1 MSENTG
7 IQKIGILT
15 SGGDSPGMNA
25 AVRAVVRSSLYYGI
39 SVMGIHR
46 GYQGMIDDEIYPLD
60 THSVGGIIFR
70 GGTILRSARSEEFR
84 THEGRAKAFSNLK
97 KHGIDA
103 VVVIGGDGSFKGAE
117 IFETEFGIPC
127 VGAPGTIDN
136 DLRGTDLTIGY
147 DTAVNTAME
156 AIDKIKDTADAH
168 DRIFIVEVMGRDAG
182 FIALRS
188 GLSTGAEGILVP
200 ELQRENDELLT
211 SLKARL
217 EQRRKSAV
225 IVVAEGDQS
234 GGALKFSEV
243 VKSVFPSADIRVAIL
258 GHIQRGGSPTAQDR
272 ILASRMGVGCV
283 EALRNGISGAMI
295 GIVNGKLQ
303 HTPFADATKHHTSL
317 SPELIRL
324 NKILSI

>member
-1 MSENTG
+1 MSQTKRIRKVG
-7 IQKIGILT
+7 VLT
-15 SGGDSPGMNA
+15 SGGDSPVMNA
-25 AVRAVVRSSLYYGI
+25 AIRAVVRSAIFHGLEVAGI
-39 SVMGIHR
+39 RR
-46 GYQGMIDDEIYPLD
+46 GYQGMIDDEISEMN
-60 THSVGGIIFR
+60 THDVGGIIFR
-70 GGTILRSARSEEFR
+70 GGTVLRSARSEAFR
-84 THEGRAKAFSNLK
+84 TVEGRKKAYANLQ

-103 VVVIGGDGSFKGAE
+103 LVVIGGDGSFKGAE
-117 IFETEFGIPC
+117 VFQNEFGIPC

-136 DLRGTDLTIGY
+136 DLKGTDMTIGY

-200 ELQRENDELLT
+200 ELHKEPELL
-211 SLKARL
+211 LENLNHRL
-217 EQRRKSAV
+217 HKRRKSAV

-234 GGALKFSEV
+234 GGALNFSEV
-243 VKSVFPSADIRVAIL
+243 VQNHFPDADIRVTIL

-272 ILASRMGVGCV
+272 ILASRMGVGAV
-283 EALRNGISGAMI
+283 EALLDGKSSVMI
-295 GIVNGKLQ
+295 GIVNGKVH
-303 HTPFADATKHHTSL
+303 HTPFKLATKHHTKL
-317 SPELIRL
+317 SDELIRL

>member
-1 MSENTG
+1 MSHTQRIG
-7 IQKIGILT
+7 KIGVLT

-25 AVRAVVRSSLYYGI
+25 AIRAVVRSAIYHGI
-39 SVMGIHR
+39 QVAGIRR
-46 GYQGMIDDEIYPLD
+46 GYQGMIDGEISD
-60 THSVGGIIFR
+60 MNTHDVGGIIFR
-70 GGTILRSARSEEFR
+70 GGTILRSARSEAFR
-84 THEGRAKAFSNLK
+84 TKEGRKEAFANLQ
-97 KHGIDA
+97 KHDIDA
-103 VVVIGGDGSFKGAE
+103 LVVIGGDGSFKGAE
-117 IFETEFGIPC
+117 VFQNEYDIPC

-136 DLRGTDLTIGY
+136 DLKGTDMTIGY

-200 ELQRENDELLT
+200 ELHKEPELLINN
-211 SLKARL
+211 LKSRVQ
-217 EQRRKSAV
+217 QRRKSAV

-234 GGALKFSEV
+234 GGAMKFSEV
-243 VKSVFPSADIRVAIL
+243 VQKEFPNADIRVTIL

-272 ILASRMGVGCV
+272 ILASRIGVGAV
-283 EALRNGISGAMI
+283 DALLNMQSGIMVGV
-295 GIVNGKLQ
+295 VNGKIH
-303 HTPFADATKHHTSL
+303 HTPFNRATKHHTRL
-317 SPELIRL
+317 SDDLIRL